1 MAVVKDYYSG
11 NTHIRIHDDAYAH
24 LTPEE
29 IAARHRQIQE
39 HANQIVRKKLLQQQR
54 EDSA

>member
-1 MAVVKDYYSG
+1 MAVVKDYYRG

-29 IAARHRQIQE
+29 IAARNKQIQE
-39 HANQIVRKKLLQQQR
+39 HANQIVREHFLKQQGN
-54 EDSA
+54 SA